1 MADRRNQIRHTD
13 RPQTQM
19 RSNAKEKERKPPA
32 CLVLHGLVVVAVFQ
46 KPRLTSPAQRPPA
59 VLHTPC
65 VTLVTLT
72 HVSALP
78 AGTGKK
84 PQTALA
90 VRMDNVEYYANV
102 DVCILERQYE
112 AVVEISRTALEK
124 CTHTYDDT

>member
-1 MADRRNQIRHTD
+1 MSDRRNQIRHTD
-13 RPQTQM
+13 RPQTQIQ
-19 RSNAKEKERKPPA
+19 SNAKEKERKPPD
-32 CLVLHGLVVVAVFQ
+32 CLVLHGLVVAVFQ
-46 KPRLTSPAQRPPA
+46 KPRQTRPAQRPPA
-59 VLHTPC
+59 VLPTPS

-112 AVVEISRTALEK
+112 AVAEISRTALEK